1 MSELEE
7 KLGGILSNPQIMQQI
22 AAMAQTL
29 GKAPNEQPPSQPRQ
43 PISSLPDPSLLQGIS
58 KMLEASQVDQ
68 QQQEL
73 LHALSPFLCQSRINK
88 LERAMRAA
96 KMAGLASVLLKP
108 GGSVFLGGR

>member
-43 PISSLPDPSLLQGIS
+43 PISSLPDPSLL
-58 KMLEASQVDQ
+58 
-68 QQQEL
+68 
-73 LHALSPFLCQSRINK
+73 HALSPFLCQSRINK

>member
-29 GKAPNEQPPSQPRQ
+29 GKTSIEQPVSQPKQ
-43 PISSLPDPSLLQGIS
+43 PTPSLPGPAMLQGLS
-58 KMLEASQVDQ
+58 KMLQTSQVDQ

-73 LHALSPFLCQSRINK
+73 LHALSPFLSQSRISK

-108 GGSVFLGGR
+108 GESFFLGGR